1 MIKLLQKQ
9 TNVSARERKDARRQ
23 EDDVTLWRDYHT
35 FLKAKM
41 ALLEVRIAE
50 SRTAFERADSRELE
64 AEQAQAAL
72 DRIPAGIRAMFEAVL
87 EERRQRVQAE
97 LEAEAR
103 SRGSGGRSRQLDPD
117 IVDRRTLDELLAE
130 AEGEVETDS
139 TPKGYGWF
147 PRGALGDIRW
157 YALDV
162 AELVAAPTAASYTV
176 AAEQDDTRRRLI
188 MAIAAGVFG
197 VVFLFVWFA
206 LPRGTQTRDAAALAP
221 LVSDGMTSATPVAMD
236 VWPVQRVSITLN
248 DGQRSTIAVAA
259 TTNATWP
266 ATTEMQQAYWQ
277 RNAFAPLKL
286 CLAPDLMENL
296 RSLQIA
302 GGGSWPDRVYAISP
316 NESSATSLVL
326 EACRSNGSP
335 RRYGVLQQT
344 APPTSYAIGKPVTL
358 PGKNEEAIT
367 VRTIEIAGPGQDP
380 MLPQGQARIVVV
392 VDARLDLD
400 WPAYAPTL
408 LLPSGQAYLPAET
421 VAHPNGAELRYLVPL
436 PATDTPIA
444 WDITVPGI
452 GQTARWRATLAPPVN
467 RVDILRGALEVLSVS
482 AQEQNGAFD
491 ISITVTN
498 KSKAPLRLTR
508 EDITLTQSDRRI
520 NTPDIGALTTPLAP
534 GEQRTF
540 AFSVPGG
547 QQPLLLSIGTQS
559 YRITP

>member
-1 MIKLLQKQ
+1 MRRVVVTGMGI
-9 TNVSARERKDARRQ
+9 VSSIGNNASEVLASLRDARSGVVRAEEYAKLGFRSQ
-23 EDDVTLWRDYHT
+23 VHGAPTC
-35 FLKAKM
+35 KA
-41 ALLEVRIAE
+41 E
-50 SRTAFERADSRELE
+50 
-64 AEQAQAAL
+64 
-72 DRIPAGIRAMFEAVL
+72 
-87 EERRQRVQAE
+87 
-97 LEAEAR
+97 
-103 SRGSGGRSRQLDPD
+103 D
-117 IVDRRTLDELLAE
+117 IVDRRALDELLAE

-147 PRGALGDIRW
+147 PRGAPGDIRW

-188 MAIAAGVFG
+188 MAIAAGIVG
-197 VVFLFVWFA
+197 IVFLIVWFA

-221 LVSDGMTSATPVAMD
+221 LVSDGTTSATPVAMD
-236 VWPVQRVSITLN
+236 VWPVQRVTITLN
-248 DGQRSTIAVAA
+248 DGRRSIITVAA

-266 ATTEMQQAYWQ
+266 ATTETQQAYWQ
-277 RNAFAPLKL
+277 RNVFAPLKL
-286 CLAPDLMENL
+286 CLAPDQVENL

-302 GGGSWPDRVYAISP
+302 GGGSWPDRVYAMSAK
-316 NESSATSLVL
+316 ESSATSLVV
-326 EACRSNGSP
+326 EACSSNGSP

-344 APPTSYAIGKPVTL
+344 PPRAANDIGKPITL
-358 PGKNEEAIT
+358 PGKDEEAIT
-367 VRTIEIAGPGQDP
+367 LHAIQIAGPGQDSA
-380 MLPQGQARIVVV
+380 LPQGQARIAVV
-392 VDARLDLD
+392 VDARPDLD

-436 PATDTPIA
+436 PAVDTPIA
-444 WDITVPGI
+444 WDITAS
-452 GQTARWRATLAPPVN
+452 GQTMRWRATLAPPVN
-467 RVDILRGALEVLSVS
+467 RVDVLRGALEVVSVS
-482 AQEQNGAFD
+482 VQEQDDTFD

-508 EDITLTQSDRRI
+508 EDITLIQGDRRI
-520 NTPDIGALTTPLAP
+520 NTPSIGALTTPLET
-534 GEQRTF
+534 GERRTL